1 MSLKQILVMISIAL
15 MTTVYTGTAKEEVVK
30 DSGYND
36 TINEVVYTVDSGQ
49 GEND

>member
-15 MTTVYTGTAKEEVVK
+15 MTTVYTSTTKDEVVK
-30 DSGYND
+30 DGGYDD
-36 TINEVVYTVDSGQ
+36 TIKDVIFTVDSGQ

>member
-15 MTTVYTGTAKEEVVK
+15 MMTVYTGTAKDEVVK
-30 DSGYND
+30 DGGYDD
-36 TINEVVYTVDSGQ
+36 TINDVIYIVNSGQ

>member
-15 MTTVYTGTAKEEVVK
+15 MMTVYIGTAKDEVVK
-30 DSGYND
+30 DGGYDD
-36 TINEVVYTVDSGQ
+36 TINDVIYIVNSGQ